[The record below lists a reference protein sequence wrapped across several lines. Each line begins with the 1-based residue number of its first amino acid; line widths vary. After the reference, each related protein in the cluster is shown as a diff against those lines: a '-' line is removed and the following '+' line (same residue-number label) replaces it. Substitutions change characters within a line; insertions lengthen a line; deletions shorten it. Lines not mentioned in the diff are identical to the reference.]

1 MLKESP
7 KTIEEMLGRE
17 GACGCLQVAGV
28 GFNGLIF
35 PQIDLA
41 RIGLRGRRRIKKSIF
56 NGLIYFFKQTSKR
69 EEFSPNP
76 VEASAYVGMN
86 VVYQKCTMGQVLKK
100 TVDRKFT
107 KRTP

>member
-17 GACGCLQVAGV
+17 GTCECLQVAGV

-41 RIGLRGRRRIKKSIF
+41 RIGLRGRRRIRKSIV
-56 NGLIYFFKQTSKR
+56 NGLIYFFKLTSKR

-76 VEASAYVGMN
+76 VEASVYVGMN
-86 VVYQKCTMGQVLKK
+86 VVYQKFTMGQVSIYCFLK
-100 TVDRKFT
+100 RKQ
-107 KRTP
+107 